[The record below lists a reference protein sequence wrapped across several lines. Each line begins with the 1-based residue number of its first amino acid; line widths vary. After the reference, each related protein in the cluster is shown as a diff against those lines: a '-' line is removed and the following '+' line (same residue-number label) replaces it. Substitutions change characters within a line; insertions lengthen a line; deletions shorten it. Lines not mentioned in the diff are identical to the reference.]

1 MVQNN
6 LTFNDLPQVVAQ
18 LVGEVST
25 LKNLIEEIR
34 DTSQHPEPDEL
45 MNIKQAGEFLH
56 LTVQTIYNKVSKN
69 EIPFMK
75 RGKRLYFSKDELMN
89 YLKQGSNE
97 MQSDIDKD
105 VNDFLSKKKGVKL

>member
-1 MVQNN
+1 MKTTND

-18 LVGEVST
+18 LAGEIST

-34 DTSQHPEPDEL
+34 DTSQKTEPDEL
-45 MNIKQAGEFLH
+45 MTIKQAGEFLD
-56 LTVQTIYNKVSKN
+56 LTVQTLYNKVSKN

-75 RGKRLYFSKDELMN
+75 REKRLYFSKEQLID

-97 MQSDIDKD
+97 MQSDTDRE
-105 VNDFLSKKKGVKL
+105 VNELNK

>member
-1 MVQNN
+1 MTTND

-18 LVGEVST
+18 LAGEIST

-34 DTSQHPEPDEL
+34 DTSQKTEPDEL
-45 MNIKQAGEFLH
+45 MTIKQAGEFLD
-56 LTVQTIYNKVSKN
+56 LTVQTLYNKVSKN

-75 RGKRLYFSKDELMN
+75 REKRLYFSKEQLID

-97 MQSDIDKD
+97 MQSDTDRE
-105 VNDFLSKKKGVKL
+105 VNELNK